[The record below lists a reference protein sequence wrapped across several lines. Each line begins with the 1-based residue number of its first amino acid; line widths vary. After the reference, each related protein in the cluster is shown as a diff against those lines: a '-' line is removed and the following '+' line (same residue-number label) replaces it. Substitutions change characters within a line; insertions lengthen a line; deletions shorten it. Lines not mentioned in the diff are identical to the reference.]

1 MLEGVQTLSASTV
14 VCSGKPR
21 KYSASSG
28 LRNENALLV
37 LRGDIDSVL

>member
-14 VCSGKPR
+14 VCSGKLR

-37 LRGDIDSVL
+37 LRGDIYSVL